1 VSTVTFPIDSVDF
14 TKGGGL
20 VPAIVQ
26 DANTGAVLMLAYM
39 NREALEQTLARGRA
53 VFFSRSKQR
62 LWEKGE
68 TTGHTLDVVGVALD
82 CDNDTLLVTAQP
94 RGPAC
99 HNGTLTCFGDEPR
112 NAATSIAFLAKLEGV
127 IAQRATEKPQDSYTA
142 RLLEKGVARV
152 AQKVG
157 EEGVELA
164 LAGVGETDQK
174 VIEESADLLFHLLV
188 LLRARKVPLSTVIAE
203 LEKRHQR

>member
-1 VSTVTFPIDSVDF
+1 MNTTLNLASIDF
-14 TKGGGL
+14 AKGDGL

-26 DANTGAVLMLAYM
+26 DADNGAVLMMAYM
-39 NREALEQTLARGRA
+39 NREALEQTLARSRA

-68 TTGHTLDVVGVALD
+68 TTGHTLDVVGVVAD
-82 CDNDTLLVTAQP
+82 CDNDTLLVTARP

-112 NAATSIAFLAKLEGV
+112 TAAAPIAFLAKLEAV
-127 IAQRATEKPQDSYTA
+127 IAQRATEKPEASYTA
-142 RLLEKGVARV
+142 RLLEKGINRV

-164 LAGVGETDQK
+164 LAGAAQGEDK
-174 VIEESADLLFHLLV
+174 VIEESADLLFHMLV
-188 LLRARKVPLSTVIAE
+188 LLRARGVTLGQVVAE
-203 LEKRHQR
+203 LEKRHQK